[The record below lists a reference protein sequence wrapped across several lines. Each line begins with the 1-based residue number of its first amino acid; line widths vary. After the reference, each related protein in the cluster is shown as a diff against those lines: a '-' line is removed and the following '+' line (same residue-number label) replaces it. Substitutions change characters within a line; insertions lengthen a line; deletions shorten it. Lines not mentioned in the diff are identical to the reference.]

1 MEEPIRISLPISVT
15 YPALESVLRKQL
27 VGEYLPK
34 PEEGA
39 EPYAQVLDV
48 GISGSSAAANEVI
61 LRVKV
66 SILRTVMK
74 RDNVDLYVL
83 ATLGYDNATQQ
94 LYVEQFRLSSRTSST
109 FYNTALEVMV
119 NKVAYSQIIKKAN
132 ISLNTIIGTELAK
145 ANTMLNDGLEVK
157 EGIKLLGAVK
167 EVRVQNITLLPQK
180 ASFVVEVSGNLEASV
195 HDLSGLLQFV

>member
-1 MEEPIRISLPISVT
+1 MEEPIRISLPVSVS
-15 YPALESVLRKQL
+15 YPALETVLKKQL

-83 ATLGYDNATQQ
+83 ATLGYDNASQQ
-94 LYVEQFRLSSRTSST
+94 LFVEQFNLNSRTSSA

-119 NKVAYSQIIKKAN
+119 NKVAYSQIIRKAN
-132 ISLNTIIGTELAK
+132 ISLNTIIATELAK
-145 ANTMLNDGLEVK
+145 ANAMLSEGLEVK
-157 EGIKLLGAVK
+157 EGIKLLGVVK

-180 ASFVVEVSGNLEASV
+180 VTLTVELSSSLEASIQ
-195 HDLSGLLQFV
+195 DLSGLLQFM